1 MAKRNQIIASIA
13 GIAALAVVLW
23 GAWYFKQHQKEQ
35 NSAPRPA
42 EARAKPRILSE
53 FEPVR
58 DKVSVAVPEEALGH
72 RVSLRDDREASY
84 LVSLY
89 FVECPP
95 LTADETDE
103 QALARLAR
111 YFGDVPL
118 EKLLEM
124 GQVAKD
130 FTLRQLSTRP
140 FRMATLYRQTAN
152 REGIYGF
159 IMLRAED
166 GTEEYLAELLVA
178 EGLGALTV
186 PGSYLPDGGRA
197 EDFRKHLISLEKAAK
212 EQKKGIWAHS
222 RKPENA
228 GASGSAE
235 IR

>member
-1 MAKRNQIIASIA
+1 MATRNQIIASIA
-13 GIAALAVVLW
+13 GAAALAGVLW
-23 GAWYFKQHQKEQ
+23 GAWYYKQHQTE
-35 NSAPRPA
+35 AITAARPA
-42 EARAKPRILSE
+42 EARSKPRILSE

-95 LTADETDE
+95 LTSDEADAP
-103 QALARLAR
+103 ALARLAR

-140 FRMATLYRQTAN
+140 FRMATLYRQTNN

-178 EGLGALTV
+178 EGLAALT
-186 PGSYLPDGGRA
+186 GQSSYLPDGGRA
-197 EDFRKHLISLEKAAK
+197 DDFRQHLISLEKAAK
-212 EQKKGIWAHS
+212 EEKKGIWAFS

-235 IR
+235 QK